1 MNIRKSARSKRS
13 PNRSAMKKR
22 SPKRSSMKKRSPK
35 RSSMKK
41 RSPKRSSMKKRSSK
55 RSPATKRSSKRS
67 PATKRRVSRL
77 TYHARPAKKR
87 PVEDEEDEEDSDNE
101 ELQHFRNRMVSPA
114 ERHQR
119 EQDAAEQFF
128 ASLALKRSKSAGP
141 DSSNLPAQSQPYQ
154 PSRPAS
160 APPSSSEVKVAGF
173 VRRQR
178 LPVST
183 QRRLDERRI
192 ENTMGQLEN
201 LQVSTPTSQSL
212 GVEQSFAAF
221 SINKK

>member
-13 PNRSAMKKR
+13 PNRSA
-22 SPKRSSMKKRSPK
+22 MKKRSPK

-87 PVEDEEDEEDSDNE
+87 PVEDEDEEEDEEDSDNE

-160 APPSSSEVKVAGF
+160 APPSSSSEVKVAGF